1 MVCLNDKY
9 LKLQR
14 NTQNILQQTISLT
27 HDKLESHIARIMTT
41 TFTETFAAFIF
52 MKTLI
57 RYNI

>member
-27 HDKLESHIARIMTT
+27 HDKLELHIARKMII
-41 TFTETFAAFIF
+41 TFTETLHVYF
-52 MKTLI
+52 
-57 RYNI
+57 YENS